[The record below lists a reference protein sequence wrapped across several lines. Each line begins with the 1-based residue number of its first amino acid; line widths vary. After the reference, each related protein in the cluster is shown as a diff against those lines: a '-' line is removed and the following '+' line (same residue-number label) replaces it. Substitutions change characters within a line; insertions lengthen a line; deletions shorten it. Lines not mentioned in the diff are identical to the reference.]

1 MVEFSLFFIVFLTL
15 VVALFEF
22 GFAMWT
28 HATLTHAAR
37 AGARY
42 AITHGSLRPIGA
54 GDPSVETVVKSNAV
68 GLAKSQVAVTTTYP
82 TTNTRGEVV
91 QVEVK
96 YPYRFVTGLFLVGRN
111 TIQLGTKSKMVIA
124 N

>member
-1 MVEFSLFFIVFLTL
+1 
-15 VVALFEF
+15 
-22 GFAMWT
+22 MWT
-28 HATLTHAAR
+28 QATPTHAAR

-42 AITHGSLRPIGA
+42 AIVHGSLSPIGA
-54 GDPSVETVVKSNAV
+54 KDTSVEQVVKSNAV
-68 GLAKSQVAVTTTYP
+68 GLAKSRLTIKTTYP

-96 YPYRFVTGLFLVGRN
+96 YPYRFVTGMLLAGN
-111 TIQLGTKSKMVIA
+111 KGLLLGTKSTMVIP